1 MALFV
6 LACFDHEDALDRR
19 MAVRPNHLAYVD
31 ANRERLKLAGPMFDA
46 AGRMAGSLFILDVE
60 DEAAVEAFSAADPYR
75 LNNVFE
81 RVEIRG
87 FKVSVGALP

>member
-6 LACFDHEDALDRR
+6 LACFDHEGALERR
-19 MAVRPNHLAYVD
+19 LAVRPDHLAYVD
-31 ANRERLKLAGPMFDA
+31 ANRDRLKLAGPMFNA
-46 AGRMAGSLFILDVE
+46 AGEMAGSLFILDVE

-81 RVEIRG
+81 KIEVRG